1 MNSVAIPVSIG
12 ELFDKITIL
21 EIKKEKIVNPDKLK
35 NINNELELLLQCS
48 IVINQNNIKEK
59 INELKKINTLLWDVE
74 EQIRQKDKEKTFDNE
89 FVELAKLVYYYND
102 KRSEIK
108 KQINMLTSS
117 SIVEEKS
124 YEKLSSNS

>member
-48 IVINQNNIKEK
+48 IVINQNNIVYQ
-59 INELKKINTLLWDVE
+59 INELKKINLMLWDVE
-74 EQIRQKDKEKTFDNE
+74 EQIRSKDREKTFDNE
-89 FVELAKLVYYYND
+89 FVELAKLVYCYND
-102 KRSEIK
+102 KRSDIK
-108 KQINMLTSS
+108 KQINILTSS
-117 SIVEEKS
+117 LIVEEKS
-124 YEKLSSNS
+124 YE